1 MKRLKTKMWT
11 MACLAVASMALSSCL
26 NGNNN
31 SEEDLFGTP
40 AERYQTFLTMKGN
53 YVGKLY
59 FPKGVD
65 RDDHFESDSIAAM
78 HWRIIND
85 STMEIYNVPPQ
96 ALTTFVS
103 DAALKTA
110 INASAPMTL
119 KCRVLFTKPQ
129 YKMFFAGPKPTE
141 QPILLSG
148 ASHKVKFFAQQLI
161 TNTSYGRRLDN
172 NTMIAQLVFTEI
184 KLDENHNPLNDRKF
198 PIVLKGQRM
207 P

>member
-1 MKRLKTKMWT
+1 MKRLKTKMWA
-11 MACLAVASMALSSCL
+11 MACLAVASMSLSSCL

-31 SEEDLFGTP
+31 SEEDWFGTP

-53 YVGKLY
+53 YAGKLY
-59 FPKGVD
+59 FPKGTD
-65 RDDHFESDSIAAM
+65 RDGKFESDSIIS

-119 KCRVLFTKPQ
+119 KCKVLFTKPQ

-148 ASHKVKFFAQQLI
+148 ASHKVKFFAQQFTWDSRGLLQNS
-161 TNTSYGRRLDN
+161 NTV
-172 NTMIAQLVFTEI
+172 MAQLVFTAI
-184 KLDENHNPLNDRKF
+184 QLDGENNSKSSRIF
-198 PIVLKGQRM
+198 PIVLKGQRI

>member
-1 MKRLKTKMWT
+1 MKRLKTKMWA
-11 MACLAVASMALSSCL
+11 MACLAVASMSLSSCL

-31 SEEDLFGTP
+31 EEDLFGTP

-85 STMEIYNVPPQ
+85 STMEIYNVPPK

-119 KCRVLFTKPQ
+119 KCKVLFTKPQ

-172 NTMIAQLVFTEI
+172 TTMIAQLVFTAI
-184 KLDENHNPLNDRKF
+184 QLDGENNSKSSRIF

>member
-1 MKRLKTKMWT
+1 MKRLKTKMWA
-11 MACLAVASMALSSCL
+11 MACLAMASMSLSSCL

-31 SEEDLFGTP
+31 SEEDWFGTP

-119 KCRVLFTKPQ
+119 KCKVLFTKPQ

-184 KLDENHNPLNDRKF
+184 KLDENHNPLNNRKF

>member
-1 MKRLKTKMWT
+1 MKRLKTKMWV
-11 MACLAVASMALSSCL
+11 MACLAVASMSLSSCL

-31 SEEDLFGTP
+31 SEEDWFGTP

-53 YVGKLY
+53 YAGKLY
-59 FPKGVD
+59 FPKGTD
-65 RDDHFESDSIAAM
+65 RDGKFESDSIVS

-119 KCRVLFTKPQ
+119 KCKVLFTKPQ

-148 ASHKVKFFAQQLI
+148 ASHKVKFFAQQF
-161 TNTSYGRRLDN
+161 TNFSYGKRLDSN
-172 NTMIAQLVFTEI
+172 NVMMRLEFTAIQLDGSSDNKT
-184 KLDENHNPLNDRKF
+184 DREF
-198 PIVLKGQRM
+198 PIVLRGQRM

>member
-1 MKRLKTKMWT
+1 MKRLKTKMWA
-11 MACLAVASMALSSCL
+11 MACLAMASMSLSSCL

-119 KCRVLFTKPQ
+119 KCKVLFTKPQ

>member
-1 MKRLKTKMWT
+1 MKRLKTKMWA
-11 MACLAVASMALSSCL
+11 MACLAVASMSLSSCL

-31 SEEDLFGTP
+31 SEEDWFGTP

-53 YVGKLY
+53 YAGKLY
-59 FPKGVD
+59 FPKGTD
-65 RDDHFESDSIAAM
+65 RDGKFESDSIAS

-103 DAALKTA
+103 DVALKTA

-119 KCRVLFTKPQ
+119 KCKVLFTKPQ
-129 YKMFFAGPKPTE
+129 YKMFFAGPKPTV

-148 ASHKVKFFAQQLI
+148 ASHKVKFFAQQF
-161 TNTSYGRRLDN
+161 TNFSYGKRLDSN
-172 NTMIAQLVFTEI
+172 NVMMRLEFTAIQLDGSSDNKT
-184 KLDENHNPLNDRKF
+184 DREF
-198 PIVLKGQRM
+198 PIVLRGQRM

>member
-1 MKRLKTKMWT
+1 MKRLKTKMWA
-11 MACLAVASMALSSCL
+11 MACLVVASMSLSSCL

-31 SEEDLFGTP
+31 SEEDWFGTP

-53 YVGKLY
+53 YAGKLY
-59 FPKGVD
+59 FPKGTD
-65 RDDHFESDSIAAM
+65 RDGKFESDSIVS

-110 INASAPMTL
+110 INTSAPMTL
-119 KCRVLFTKPQ
+119 NCKVLYTKPQ
-129 YKMFFAGPKPTE
+129 YKMFFAAPKTTE

-148 ASHKVKFFAQQLI
+148 ASHKVKFFAQQF
-161 TNTSYGRRLDN
+161 TNFSYGKRLDSN
-172 NTMIAQLVFTEI
+172 NVMMQLVFTAI
-184 KLDENHNPLNDRKF
+184 QLDGSSDNKTDREF

>member
-1 MKRLKTKMWT
+1 MKRLKTKMWA

-31 SEEDLFGTP
+31 SEEDWFGTP

-53 YVGKLY
+53 YAGKLY
-59 FPKGVD
+59 FPKGTD
-65 RDDHFESDSIAAM
+65 RDGKFESDSIVS

-110 INASAPMTL
+110 INASALMTL
-119 KCRVLFTKPQ
+119 KCKVLFTKPQ

-148 ASHKVKFFAQQLI
+148 ASHKVKFFAQQF
-161 TNTSYGRRLDN
+161 TNFSYGKRLDSN
-172 NTMIAQLVFTEI
+172 NVMMRLEFTAIQLDGSSDNKT
-184 KLDENHNPLNDRKF
+184 DREF
-198 PIVLKGQRM
+198 PIVLRGQRM

>member
-1 MKRLKTKMWT
+1 MKRLKTKMWV

-31 SEEDLFGTP
+31 SEEDWFGTP

-53 YVGKLY
+53 YAGKLY
-59 FPKGVD
+59 FPKGTD
-65 RDDHFESDSIAAM
+65 RDGKFESDSIVS

-96 ALTTFVS
+96 ALTTFVN
-103 DAALKTA
+103 DATLKTA
-110 INASAPMTL
+110 INTSAPMTL
-119 KCRVLFTKPQ
+119 NCKVLYTKPQ
-129 YKMFFAGPKPTE
+129 YKMFFAAPKTTE

-148 ASHKVKFFAQQLI
+148 ASHKVKFFAQQF
-161 TNTSYGRRLDN
+161 TNFSYGKRLDSN
-172 NTMIAQLVFTEI
+172 NVMMQLVFTAI
-184 KLDENHNPLNDRKF
+184 QLDGSSDNKTDREF